1 MQKLRDLRGNLAE
14 TRQIS
19 VIPNFRKPE
28 LEAIAAEFWRFS
40 AGFPRTV
47 LHRLTAF

>member
-14 TRQIS
+14 NRQIS
-19 VIPNFRKPE
+19 VIPIFRKLA
-28 LEAIAAEFWRFS
+28 LEANAADFWRFS

-47 LHRLTAF
+47 SHRLTAF